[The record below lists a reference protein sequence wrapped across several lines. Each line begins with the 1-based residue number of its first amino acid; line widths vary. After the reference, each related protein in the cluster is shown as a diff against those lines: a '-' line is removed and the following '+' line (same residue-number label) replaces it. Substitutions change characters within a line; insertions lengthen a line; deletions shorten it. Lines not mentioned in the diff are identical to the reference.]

1 VTWISD
7 EAVGRLRAAAEAP
20 DFSRTRYRVVSE
32 LGRGGMGIVYEA
44 DDLVLERRVAVK
56 VLAGELASPSDT
68 ERLRSEARTI
78 ARLEH
83 PGIVPVHDLGE
94 LPDGRLFYA
103 MKLVRGARLDAWAA
117 EVPLS
122 ERLRAFLRI
131 CDAVGFAHAHGV
143 VHRDLKPSN
152 VMVGEFGAV
161 LVMDWGLAR
170 ETRPSVAARSVAGT
184 PGYMAPEQERGEPA
198 TEASDVFALG
208 AILEFLGGA
217 GADADGR
224 RPVPKPLA
232 AIAARAKAQAPA
244 GRYPT
249 AASLAEDVTR
259 HLDGLV
265 PAAYLEGF
273 WERLIRLLR
282 QHKALATLVAAYLV
296 MRALVI
302 LFLHR

>member
-20 DFSRTRYRVVSE
+20 DFSGTRYRVVSE
-32 LGRGGMGIVYEA
+32 LGRGGMGLVYEA
-44 DDLVLERRVAVK
+44 DDLVLDRRVAVK
-56 VLAGELASPSDT
+56 VLSGELASPSDA

-131 CDAVGFAHAHGV
+131 CDAIGFAHAHGV

-170 ETRPSVAARSVAGT
+170 ETRPSVAARSLAGT

-208 AILEFLGGA
+208 AILEFLAGA

-224 RPVPKPLA
+224 RPVPKPLSA
-232 AIAARAKAQAPA
+232 VAARAKAHAPS

-249 AASLAEDVTR
+249 VASLAEEVTR
-259 HLDGLV
+259 HLDGFV
-265 PAAYLEGF
+265 PAAYREGF
-273 WERLIRLLR
+273 WERLVRLLR
-282 QHKALATLVAAYLV
+282 RHRALVTLVAAYLV
-296 MRALVI
+296 MRALVF
-302 LFLHR
+302 LFMHR

>member
-7 EAVGRLRAAAEAP
+7 EAVGRLRAATESA
-20 DFSRTRYRVVSE
+20 DFTGTRYRLVRE
-32 LGRGGMGIVYEA
+32 IGRGGMGVVYEA
-44 DDLVLERRVAVK
+44 DDEVLGRRVAIK
-56 VLAGELASPSDT
+56 VLGAALASGEDA
-68 ERLRSEARTI
+68 ERLRLEARTV
-78 ARLEH
+78 AALEH

-117 EVPLS
+117 EVALS

-131 CDAVGFAHAHGV
+131 CDAVGFAHAHDV

-170 ETRPSVAARSVAGT
+170 ETRPSVAARSLAGT

-208 AILEFLGGA
+208 AILEYLTGA
-217 GADADGR
+217 GADGR
-224 RPVPKPLA
+224 GSVPKPLA
-232 AIAARAKAQAPA
+232 AIAGRAKALVPSA
-244 GRYPT
+244 RYST
-249 AASLAEDVTR
+249 AAALADDVTR
-259 HLDGLV
+259 HLDGLA
-265 PAAYLEGF
+265 PAAYREGL

-282 QHKALATLVAAYLV
+282 RHKALATLVAAYLV
-296 MRALVI
+296 MRALVF

>member
-7 EAVGRLRAAAEAP
+7 EAVGRLRAATESA
-20 DFSRTRYRVVSE
+20 DFTGTRYRVFRE
-32 LGRGGMGIVYEA
+32 IGRGGMGVVYEA
-44 DDLVLERRVAVK
+44 DDEVLGRRVAIK
-56 VLAGELASPSDT
+56 VLGAALASGEDA
-68 ERLRSEARTI
+68 ERLRLEARTV
-78 ARLEH
+78 AALEH

-117 EVPLS
+117 EVPIS

-170 ETRPSVAARSVAGT
+170 ETRPSVAARSIAGT

-208 AILEFLGGA
+208 AILEFLGGV
-217 GADADGR
+217 GADADDR

-232 AIAARAKAQAPA
+232 AVAARAKAQAPA

-265 PAAYLEGF
+265 PAAYREGF

-282 QHKALATLVAAYLV
+282 RHKALATLVVAYLV
-296 MRALVI
+296 MRALVF